1 MSSWEAAEEMGQE
14 LYVVG
19 CVCVEVRQRVCSAD
33 AGVGHCHLYW
43 LILNWQVQR
52 PMDLSI
58 DCPDL
63 GLPV

>member
-1 MSSWEAAEEMGQE
+1 MGQE

-19 CVCVEVRQRVCSAD
+19 CVCVEVRQQVCSAD